1 MHTIQLVTD
10 PRIARTR
17 AHVLSTVR
25 TMLTTRNGERLT
37 FTAVAEKAMV
47 SRRTLYIHWG
57 TIQNLLGEA
66 VSSGVPTDAI
76 DTDDLSPREVLRS
89 FLTSVRDDLV
99 DPISTVALTSLM
111 SQAVQDDRAAESLAS
126 LTSSRVDQLSAL
138 LGPVDPQH
146 YSQVIGPIY
155 FTRLVMRGPVTD
167 AAIESLTD
175 RGVELLGLGAL
186 QH

>member
-1 MHTIQLVTD
+1 
-10 PRIARTR
+10 
-17 AHVLSTVR
+17 
-25 TMLTTRNGERLT
+25 MLTNRNGERLT
-37 FTAVAEKAMV
+37 FTSVAEKAMV

-66 VSSGVPTDAI
+66 ASTQQSAERIG
-76 DTDDLSPREVLRS
+76 TDDLSPTELLKS
-89 FLTSVRDDLV
+89 FLQSIRDDLI

-126 LTSSRVDQLSAL
+126 LTSGRVDQLSEL
-138 LGPVDPQH
+138 VGPVDPEH
-146 YSQVIGPIY
+146 YSQVVGPIY
-155 FTRLVMRGPVTD
+155 FARLVMRQPVTD